1 MAVTSSTYVSG
12 VYNDEGL
19 TLECTITNIYETVT
33 VTWTTDA
40 SGVTFTSGTDFTTG
54 SIQGTQ
60 QVSTL
65 TLSTLSNFPEGTATI
80 TCSTSVG
87 DTPTPYDDEFEIQV
101 LVPGQLLQ

>member
-1 MAVTSSTYVSG
+1 MAVTSSTYVNG

-19 TLECTITNIYETVT
+19 TLLCTITNIYETVT
-33 VTWTTDA
+33 VTWTTDV
-40 SGVTFTSGTDFTTG
+40 SGVAFTSGTYTEE

-60 QVSTL
+60 QESTL

-101 LVPGQLLQ
+101 FVPGQLLQ